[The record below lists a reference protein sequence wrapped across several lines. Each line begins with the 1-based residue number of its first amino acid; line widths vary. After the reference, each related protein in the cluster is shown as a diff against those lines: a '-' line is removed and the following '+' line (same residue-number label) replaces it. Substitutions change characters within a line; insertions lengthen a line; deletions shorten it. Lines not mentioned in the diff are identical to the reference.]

1 MLGREERTVRNLV
14 LLGIDVLSVKMK
26 KMLKK
31 SVLISMPAALL
42 ELKA

>member
-1 MLGREERTVRNLV
+1 MLGREDRTVRDLV
-14 LLGIDVLSVKMK
+14 LLGIDVLSVKMR

-31 SVLISMPAALL
+31 SVLIGVPTALL